1 MYKLED
7 KNEHLNS
14 TLLNKNV
21 ELEEAY
27 RQLQEDIKRNNKTKK
42 NDEALDRL
50 EEGLRE
56 AISSNFNLLREAALS
71 ELKHYW

>member
-1 MYKLED
+1 M
-7 KNEHLNS
+7 NS

-27 RQLQEDIKRNNKTKK
+27 RQLQEVIKRNNKTKK
-42 NDEALDRL
+42 NDEALGRL

-71 ELKHYW
+71 ELKHY

>member
-50 EEGLRE
+50 E
-56 AISSNFNLLREAALS
+56 
-71 ELKHYW
+71 

>member
-1 MYKLED
+1 
-7 KNEHLNS
+7 LNAS
-14 TLLNKNV
+14 LLNKNV

-27 RQLQEDIKRNNKTKK
+27 RQLQEDIRRGGRSRK

-56 AISSNFNLLREAALS
+56 AVTSNFNLLREAALS
-71 ELKHYW
+71 

>member
-1 MYKLED
+1 M
-7 KNEHLNS
+7 NS

-71 ELKHYW
+71 ELKHY

>member
-7 KNEHLNS
+7 KNEQLNS

-71 ELKHYW
+71 ELKHY